1 MVSESKPCQRAMV
14 RGLRLGLLLE
24 QTLSESHGERSEAG
38 SVTGANPVREPEAGS
53 VMEQTL
59 SESHGKGRV

>member
-1 MVSESKPCQRAMV
+1 MVKARSEAESVTGANPVREPIL

-38 SVTGANPVREPEAGS
+38 SVTGANPVREPW
-53 VMEQTL
+53 
-59 SESHGKGRV
+59 